1 MHEIVTLC
9 IEKLLYARKS
19 YFMPIKLLYAR
30 NSYFMHEHDI
40 YTVNGITIRTLRLD
54 FTRNYNVLSFRHNV
68 SQQYLMVCWL
78 WRLGPCLNS
87 TLWVRSSPGAFSN
100 FFVGGSKVD
109 PKLHPIHKGT
119 CGDTIHSIN
128 TMLKPLLWT
137 SEYKCSTIIRFCKF
151 FPSYTLLL
159 GVFLSPA
166 LTYLPTLLLKLRKIF
181 HPTLLF
187 SPTLIFGSRDLLHR
201 KVVCTHRAKQIN

>member
-1 MHEIVTLC
+1 MLLVSCFLSLYSHWQNSEKRSQCIKTFLLKLC
-9 IEKLLYARKS
+9 QQWLGVRFEGIT
-19 YFMPIKLLYAR
+19 
-30 NSYFMHEHDI
+30 HDI

-54 FTRNYNVLSFRHNV
+54 FTRNYNVLSFRHKV
-68 SQQYLMVCWL
+68 SQQYLVVCWL

-128 TMLKPLLWT
+128 TMSL
-137 SEYKCSTIIRFCKF
+137 TIWLQTDI
-151 FPSYTLLL
+151 
-159 GVFLSPA
+159 
-166 LTYLPTLLLKLRKIF
+166 
-181 HPTLLF
+181 
-187 SPTLIFGSRDLLHR
+187 D
-201 KVVCTHRAKQIN
+201 

>member
-1 MHEIVTLC
+1 MSSFIVITRF
-9 IEKLLYARKS
+9 E
-19 YFMPIKLLYAR
+19 F
-30 NSYFMHEHDI
+30 HDI

-87 TLWVRSSPGAFSN
+87 TLWVRSSLGAFSN

-128 TMLKPLLWT
+128 TMALGSVNYKWFEYPKRQNYFMNIPIKCLVFGTYTCVNSKYFFLKKPKKN
-137 SEYKCSTIIRFCKF
+137 Y
-151 FPSYTLLL
+151 
-159 GVFLSPA
+159 
-166 LTYLPTLLLKLRKIF
+166 
-181 HPTLLF
+181 
-187 SPTLIFGSRDLLHR
+187 
-201 KVVCTHRAKQIN
+201 

>member
-1 MHEIVTLC
+1 MLKISRRYLDSYLNDCKITDYIFQLYPLCLALLLKVT
-9 IEKLLYARKS
+9 
-19 YFMPIKLLYAR
+19 
-30 NSYFMHEHDI
+30 NHDI

-128 TMLKPLLWT
+128 TMD
-137 SEYKCSTIIRFCKF
+137 RAN
-151 FPSYTLLL
+151 
-159 GVFLSPA
+159 VFWLCHI
-166 LTYLPTLLLKLRKIF
+166 L
-181 HPTLLF
+181 
-187 SPTLIFGSRDLLHR
+187 D
-201 KVVCTHRAKQIN
+201 

>member
-1 MHEIVTLC
+1 MICSV
-9 IEKLLYARKS
+9 A
-19 YFMPIKLLYAR
+19 
-30 NSYFMHEHDI
+30 HDI

-54 FTRNYNVLSFRHNV
+54 FARNYNVLSFRHKV
-68 SQQYLMVCWL
+68 SQQYLVVCWL

-128 TMLKPLLWT
+128 TMIGGFQKSKIHFSKVGLQNYSLSKLVHL
-137 SEYKCSTIIRFCKF
+137 CIIPKNFWCKH
-151 FPSYTLLL
+151 
-159 GVFLSPA
+159 FL
-166 LTYLPTLLLKLRKIF
+166 F
-181 HPTLLF
+181 
-187 SPTLIFGSRDLLHR
+187 IFGWLVRVVTSQR
-201 KVVCTHRAKQIN
+201 KVGNFWGWCDEIFAYSPFKMTYF

>member
-1 MHEIVTLC
+1 MS
-9 IEKLLYARKS
+9 LLYLDAT
-19 YFMPIKLLYAR
+19 
-30 NSYFMHEHDI
+30 NHDI
-40 YTVNGITIRTLRLD
+40 YTVNGITTRTLRLD

-128 TMLKPLLWT
+128 TMAKDIPNFISPFIYCSSGVSYRLRTYFLAPPGRQERITLKREKNFGAGGITDNVTELLT
-137 SEYKCSTIIRFCKF
+137 EGQTDVEFEI
-151 FPSYTLLL
+151 
-159 GVFLSPA
+159 VF
-166 LTYLPTLLLKLRKIF
+166 
-181 HPTLLF
+181 
-187 SPTLIFGSRDLLHR
+187 
-201 KVVCTHRAKQIN
+201 